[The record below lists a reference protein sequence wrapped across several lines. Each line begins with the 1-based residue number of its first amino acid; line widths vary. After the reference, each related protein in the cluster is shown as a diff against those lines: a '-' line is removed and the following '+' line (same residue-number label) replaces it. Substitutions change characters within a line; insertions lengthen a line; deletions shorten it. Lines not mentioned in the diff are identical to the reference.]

1 MPRILKYLTIALGAV
16 IALLGLVIAYLSF
29 AFDPNQFKAQIIQTV
44 AQKQQRHLSINGNIG
59 LHFFPKLG
67 VDLENVALSEFQ
79 STKEFASLS
88 KARVSLAFL
97 PLLRQQIVIDKVALH
112 DLKLQYERDANGKSN
127 IDDLISGQNSEAK
140 DAQQANNDRG
150 KNAVQFEVE
159 GIEIKNAHI
168 RIKDDKAQVQGQI
181 SSFNLNTG
189 KLSNRSNTP
198 FKLDTR
204 LQLEQPKIDA
214 QLQVTSEVQLSLVD
228 ATYALKDLKLDL
240 QAQLE
245 KDVSKLSVSSPLLG
259 KNAETWFTEG
269 INIQASMSDSKS
281 SNEVKLKA
289 NTGKLLGKSAQL
301 RFEQFQL
308 NLQQEKG
315 KATSTIN
322 LVSPISF
329 DSAQSLFELKGFKVD
344 ALIKDPSLAQSE
356 IRIPLEGDIRLML
369 EQKKLDATL
378 RSQFDESGINSSISL
393 VDFAHPEIQ
402 FKLAID
408 RLNLDRYLKNDT
420 NTMANKTEQEQ
431 KPIDLSILNKLNVQG
446 QIELKQ
452 LQAKNL
458 HLTEISIPLKIK
470 AGELQVTDMRAQLYQ
485 GNIQGKLSVSSDNK
499 IKISQSLNNIN
510 INPLLKDFMQKDI
523 LEGRGNLNL
532 NIDTHGKLGSDF
544 KKNLNGVVTAKLNDG
559 AVKGIN
565 LAKSL
570 RDFKAK
576 ILNKTDQQQAANST
590 EKTDFSALSASIILK
605 DGIGKNDDLDMKSP
619 FLRVGGSGTV
629 NLRENNLD
637 YTAKVKVV
645 NTATGQDGTDLA
657 QLKDI
662 NIPVRLS
669 GPFDQLS
676 YQILFAQIG
685 SDALKEAFKAKTAPI
700 LEEKKQELKQKVNDQ
715 LKDKLKGFLNR

>member
-140 DAQQANNDRG
+140 DAQQANTDDA
-150 KNAVQFEVE
+150 KNTVQFEVE
-159 GIEIKNAHI
+159 GIEIKNAQI

-315 KATSTIN
+315 KATSTMN
-322 LVSPISF
+322 LVSPLSF
-329 DSAQSLFELKGFKVD
+329 DSAQSLFELKDFKVD

-356 IRIPLEGDIRLML
+356 IRIPLEGDIRLLL

-576 ILNKTDQQQAANST
+576 ILNKTDQQQAANNT
-590 EKTDFSALSASIILK
+590 EKTDFSALSASIIFK

>member
-1 MPRILKYLTIALGAV
+1 MPRILKYLAIALGAV

-97 PLLRQQIVIDKVALH
+97 PLLRQQIVIDKVALY
-112 DLKLQYERDANGKSN
+112 DLKLQYGRDVNGKSN
-127 IDDLISGQNSEAK
+127 IDDLISVQNSEAK
-140 DAQQANNDRG
+140 DAQQANNDRA

-269 INIQASMSDSKS
+269 IDIQASMSDSKS
-281 SNEVKLKA
+281 SSEVKLKA
-289 NTGKLLGKSAQL
+289 NTGKLLGKSPQL
-301 RFEQFQL
+301 RFERVQL

-356 IRIPLEGDIRLML
+356 IRIPLEGDIRLLL

-378 RSQFDESGINSSISL
+378 RSQFDESSINSSISI
-393 VDFAHPEIQ
+393 VDFAHPAIQ

-452 LQAKNL
+452 SQAKNL
-458 HLTEISIPLKIK
+458 HFTEISIPLKIK

-485 GNIQGKLSVSSDNK
+485 GNIQGKISVSSDNK

-510 INPLLKDFMQKDI
+510 INPLLKDFMQKDV

-544 KKNLNGVVTAKLNDG
+544 KKNLNGVITAKLNDG

-590 EKTDFSALSASIILK
+590 EKTDFSALSASIIFK

-619 FLRVGGSGTV
+619 FLRVGGSGMV
-629 NLRENNLD
+629 NVRENNLD
-637 YTAKVKVV
+637 YTAKVMVV

-700 LEEKKQELKQKVNDQ
+700 LEEKKRELKQKVNDQ